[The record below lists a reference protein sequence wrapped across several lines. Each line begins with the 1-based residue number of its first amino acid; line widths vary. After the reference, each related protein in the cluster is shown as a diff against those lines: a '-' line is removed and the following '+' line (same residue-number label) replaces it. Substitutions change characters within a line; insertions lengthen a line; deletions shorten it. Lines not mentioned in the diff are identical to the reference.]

1 MKRITITGRVG
12 LNLISTRTKTKS
24 ISEEGLKSIGKL
36 LMYVIDHCI
45 PKTTFPDIFNHM
57 NKQERKYIEEFG
69 KQLLITKEMGIDRFN
84 IPALSIVVNRDLK
97 PHYDSMNPVD
107 MIDDY
112 TFSLNI
118 EIPTENIPVEMKEIV
133 KRQYP
138 FSVPLCIVL
147 YPWKLLIYYARRMTE
162 IDDYI
167 ARLPNNF
174 NGRNKLVALLRDVG
188 KDTDYIGNFF
198 SSSNRENIQVLFK
211 ADPKSIFK
219 GRKAVLSEAVDKM
232 VSILYYVLL

>member
-45 PKTTFPDIFNHM
+45 PKTTFPDIFNHT
-57 NKQERKYIEEFG
+57 NQHERKYIEDFG
-69 KQLLITKEMGIDRFN
+69 KQLLITKEMGLDRFN

-112 TFSLNI
+112 TFSINM
-118 EIPTENIPVEMKEIV
+118 EIPTENVPVALKETI
-133 KRQYP
+133 KKQYP

-147 YPWKLLIYYARRMTE
+147 YRRKALIYYARRMTE
-162 IDDYI
+162 IDNYI
-167 ARLPNNF
+167 GQLTNNL

-198 SSSNRENIQVLFK
+198 SSSSRKSVEKLFK
-211 ADPKSIFK
+211 ADPKSIYK
-219 GRKAVLSEAVDKM
+219 GEKPFFQKLWIKW
-232 VSILYYVLL
+232 